1 MGQEILLGEDAIG
14 LVNTVEDDSDREY
27 TCSEKPVGQTAQLAN
42 AK

>member
-14 LVNTVEDDSDREY
+14 LVNTGEDDRDREY
-27 TCSEKPVGQTAQLAN
+27 TCSEKLIGQTAQLAK